1 MWMILCT
8 WNQKD
13 DDCDIAK
20 KKNQDALVVVH
31 FWEVTFCSCR
41 QQGGMTPLSLSLKS
55 LCYKEAIIENDI

>member
-1 MWMILCT
+1 MILCT

-20 KKNQDALVVVH
+20 KKNQDASVVVH

-41 QQGGMTPLSLSLKS
+41 QQGGMTPPPLSLSLKS